1 MTEAPNPPPRPRGR
15 GPDPAALAGG
25 AAALLWV
32 VFCVLWFDVAAPW
45 RPAALVARVS
55 PGDPGRLAPRR
66 ARLAAGPLGHAR
78 RPASRRG
85 RPGPPAGAGAR
96 LLLPPARGG
105 RRGGCGGDAR
115 RGAVRHRGPARGER
129 QRAAR
134 VRSAGALQREPE
146 VAPDRPPRAR
156 HGPGTGL
163 RPRLGALLPGLRRG
177 ALPPRPPRGRAPGGA
192 TRGALRRLQPGLPH
206 ALQPQQRRQLRRGAR
221 ARHVGAVAR
230 RPLDPRGRG
239 AGAARLRRRPPPGP
253 RLLVPHPR
261 DHPPGRPGGALRAG
275 RGRSRRRRT
284 APRNGTLA
292 RSPSPSAGRSGTP
305 RAGSGTSRT
314 TGSPSTTWCRARPAR
329 TRRALPAWPARPP
342 ASARSSG

>member
-1 MTEAPNPPPRPRGR
+1 MTEAPSPPPRPRGR

-25 AAALLWV
+25 AAAVLWV

-45 RPAALVARVS
+45 RPAALAALSPLAR
-55 PGDPGRLAPRR
+55 PRRLAPRR

-78 RPASRRG
+78 RPASRRDG
-85 RPGPPAGAGAR
+85 ARPPAGAGAR

-105 RRGGCGGDAR
+105 RRGGGGGDAR

-134 VRSAGALQREPE
+134 VRAAGALQREPE
-146 VAPDRPPRAR
+146 VAPDGPPRAR

-177 ALPPRPPRGRAPGGA
+177 ALPPRAPRGRAAGGA
-192 TRGALRRLQPGLPH
+192 PRGALRRLQPGLRH

-239 AGAARLRRRPPPGP
+239 ARARLAFAAGLLLGLGFWCHILAVIHLAAIAAALRPRWRADPRGGHVRRSAARIARRPRP
-253 RLLVPHPR
+253 R
-261 DHPPGRPGGALRAG
+261 
-275 RGRSRRRRT
+275 
-284 APRNGTLA
+284 
-292 RSPSPSAGRSGTP
+292 AGRSGTP
-305 RAGSGTSRT
+305 RAGSGTWRT

-329 TRRALPAWPARPP
+329 TRRALPAWPA
-342 ASARSSG
+342 